1 MEELKNVYQ
10 KRDDSI
16 RRWFRDNYFDLIIW
30 YDENKVIVGF
40 QLCYDVQ
47 NYERAITFS
56 QGKFSHNKIDQGNES
71 PKKNRTPILVAD
83 GYFDDSIVL
92 PKFIEATKNLEFEI
106 VNYVI
111 AKIQEYTE
119 KSKLYK

>member
-10 KRDDSI
+10 KKDDSI
-16 RRWFRDNYFDLIIW
+16 RRWFSDNYFDLIIW
-30 YDENKVIVGF
+30 YDEDKVIIGF

-56 QGKFSHNKIDQGNES
+56 QGNFSHNKIDQGNES
-71 PKKNRTPILVAD
+71 PTKNRTPILVAD

-92 PKFIEATKNLEFEI
+92 PKFIAASKNLEAEI
-106 VNYVI
+106 ANYVI
-111 AKIQEYTE
+111 SKIKEYTD
-119 KSKLYK
+119 KSKSKK